1 MQRDLCKAK
10 KKEKF
15 PCHRYYRGKKIFQLV
30 FLVGPPGGSSRVQ
43 WWCVQQQASASLREK
58 RMTSSQQRRSSSWWL
73 DSDFL
78 EAFFHKTNSCVRKKK
93 KNKLLKSCTKK
104 GNQSEWVAPG
114 QQNFWIDC
122 WILITNYD
130 VQNAHPTRFSPS
142 SSLMRAK
149 RMGSG
154 CAGVCRDRNN
164 FVQFV
169 HLPLGHTSSTCTL

>member
-78 EAFFHKTNSCVRKKK
+78 EAFFHKTSSWVCKEKK
-93 KNKLLKSCTKK
+93 KLLKCWTKK
-104 GNQSEWVAPG
+104 RNQSDWVAPG
-114 QQNFWIDC
+114 KQNFWIDC
-122 WILITNYD
+122 GILITYND
-130 VQNAHPTRFSPS
+130 VQNAHPTSFSPS

-149 RMGSG
+149 RMGNG
-154 CAGVCRDRNN
+154 CAGVCRDQNN

-169 HLPLGHTSSTCTL
+169 HLLQEHTSSMGTL